1 MQGGIVPRVGVG
13 GLMRLR
19 HIRVTVEELKNH
31 LNDNDP
37 RVVEVFNNVT
47 VGKDYF

>member
-1 MQGGIVPRVGVG
+1 MLGGIVLRGGV

-19 HIRVTVEELKNH
+19 HNRVTVEELKNH

>member
-1 MQGGIVPRVGVG
+1 MQGGIVPRVG